1 MCKVKSLVKKGMSKL
16 EAFMLSAFVTAS
28 IIVQEKVNAA
38 LTGGDI
44 ADKLSGQLGSF
55 ATLFRYGSFVVGL
68 YLVITGL
75 NDMRQAREKQTT
87 IGACAVK
94 IFVGVALCSVIFFIE
109 SGTATLGGNDVE
121 LKEIL

>member
-16 EAFMLSAFVTAS
+16 EAFMLSVFVTVS

-38 LTGGDI
+38 ITFGDM
-44 ADKLSGQLGSF
+44 ADKFSDQMGSF
-55 ATLFRYGSFVVGL
+55 ATVIKYGSFIVGF
-68 YLVITGL
+68 YLVVTGF

-87 IGACAVK
+87 VGACAIKVF
-94 IFVGVALCSVIFFIE
+94 IGFALCSVMFIIE